1 MDFKN
6 LNGVRKLKGFSITCI
21 ELIIKFLSK

>member
-1 MDFKN
+1 MDLKN

-21 ELIIKFLSK
+21 ELILKVLSK